1 MRSAKVYLKWS
12 GSPAEKAAR
21 RAAARKLNKAAHF
34 LRGQVVEAISTSTRA
49 NGPSEAGE
57 PPHADTGKLRQSI
70 QVRQATPD
78 SLEAEVGSTLD
89 YAGYLEYGT
98 RIMAARPYLS
108 RMLTDHARQICGILK
123 HG

>member
-1 MRSAKVYLKWS
+1 MRSAKVYLKWN
-12 GSPAEKAAR
+12 GSPAEKACR

-34 LRGQVVEAISTSTRA
+34 LRSEVVQIISTSTRA

-108 RMLTDHARQICGILK
+108 RVLADRASYIVNVLK
-123 HG
+123 NG